1 MNVLRP
7 ILLACIAWM
16 LVVVA
21 AGGPP
26 VLGHAGSL
34 PVYPHR
40 IDSWYQG
47 HYDSKAT
54 TAQLQVALQQGF
66 ATFFDTSDSRGV
78 VTGWYQARLPGYS
91 EHTVPAGT
99 TFSGDGGLVK
109 ILPYK
114 GKIRIALMPN

>member
-7 ILLACIAWM
+7 ILLACIAWV
-16 LVVVA
+16 LVVMA
-21 AGGPP
+21 AESPP
-26 VLGHAGSL
+26 VLGAGSL
-34 PVYPHR
+34 PVYPNR

-47 HYDSKAT
+47 HYHSKAT

-66 ATFFDTSDSRGV
+66 ATFFDTSDSRSA
-78 VTGWYQARLPGYS
+78 VTAWYQARLPGYS
-91 EHTVPAGT
+91 EHTVSAGT
-99 TFSGDGGLVK
+99 TFSGDRGLVK